1 LNTLLFLFAKT
12 RPGDGG
18 GRAENAAPPS
28 LRALPRT
35 TRILD
40 GKDDVV
46 GVAGRTLT
54 EELCGEALNFML
66 ALAVGLAMDVVVEDV
81 DEALECV

>member
-1 LNTLLFLFAKT
+1 M
-12 RPGDGG
+12 
-18 GRAENAAPPS
+18 
-28 LRALPRT
+28 
-35 TRILD
+35 LD

-66 ALAVGLAMDVVVEDV
+66 ALAVGLAIEVVVEDV